1 MILTIFYQIDPA
13 KRMTL
18 AKALEKLNEFGE
30 FLTFTEK
37 FESFGNLTDVDIPHN
52 TQKSI
57 DMTKLE
63 NLTNLTKSSDNLSG
77 NRTYF
82 HNQKESQLC
91 HSFAA
96 VSALRQALLKFLKN
110 FATNEKLAT
119 IENEIEKLDGKY
131 SFKIFLVN
139 FVGNVNPRSYQGLM
153 NSADQTSTE
162 SQTAVVETVLGRMVK
177 RTTFEIE
184 GWKRIW
190 AIREI
195 FNELNLEIDNYKM
208 KMEKVESD
216 KFVV

>member
-1 MILTIFYQIDPA
+1 
-13 KRMTL
+13 MTL

-37 FESFGNLTDVDIPHN
+37 FESFGNLTNVDIPHN

-57 DMTKLE
+57 NMTKLE

-96 VSALRQALLKFLKN
+96 VSALRQALLKFLKK
-110 FATNEKLAT
+110 FVTADEKLAT
-119 IENEIEKLDGKY
+119 IEKEIENSDGKY
-131 SFKIFLVN
+131 SFKMFLVN

>member
-1 MILTIFYQIDPA
+1 
-13 KRMTL
+13 MTL

-37 FESFGNLTDVDIPHN
+37 FESFGNLTDADIPHN

-96 VSALRQALLKFLKN
+96 VSALRQALLKFLKK
-110 FATNEKLAT
+110 FVTADEKLAT
-119 IENEIEKLDGKY
+119 IEKEIENSDGKY
-131 SFKIFLVN
+131 SFKMFLVN

-208 KMEKVESD
+208 EMEKIESN

>member
-1 MILTIFYQIDPA
+1 
-13 KRMTL
+13 MTL

-37 FESFGNLTDVDIPHN
+37 FESFGNLTNVDIPHN

-57 DMTKLE
+57 NMTKLE

-96 VSALRQALLKFLKN
+96 VSALRQALLKFLKK
-110 FATNEKLAT
+110 FVTADEKLAT
-119 IENEIEKLDGKY
+119 IEKEIENSDGKY
-131 SFKIFLVN
+131 SFKMFLVN

-208 KMEKVESD
+208 EMEKIESN